1 MKGGGGYYTHT
12 VEGDVLTDAPL
23 MEGGGLFLVHFL
35 FLFSEQG
42 KPF

>member
-1 MKGGGGYYTHT
+1 MKGGYYTHT

-23 MEGGGLFLVHFL
+23 MGGGGVLVHFL